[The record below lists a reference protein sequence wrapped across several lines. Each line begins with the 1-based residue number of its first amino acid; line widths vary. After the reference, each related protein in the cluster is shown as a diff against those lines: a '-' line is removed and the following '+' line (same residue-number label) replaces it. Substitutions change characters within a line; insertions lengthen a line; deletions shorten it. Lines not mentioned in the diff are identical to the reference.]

1 MKSNNDG
8 KESIKFQLLDA
19 IFLLEKFEKGES
31 TVQMEQEEI
40 QKLCFLAIRIYSEAV
55 ERIEETF
62 PPIPAT
68 EVLTATEVAVIV
80 NELMLGADLNMF
92 DLAMWASRA
101 R

>member
-1 MKSNNDG
+1 LKSNNDG
-8 KESIKFQLLDA
+8 KESIKFQLSDA
-19 IFLLEKFEKGES
+19 IFLLEKFEK

>member
-1 MKSNNDG
+1 MISNNDS
-8 KESIKFQLLDA
+8 KEDIELKLSDA
-19 IFLLEKFEKGES
+19 ISLLKKFEKGEIP
-31 TVQMEQEEI
+31 VLLNKEEI
-40 QKLCFLAIRIYSEAV
+40 QKICYLAIRLYSEAV
-55 ERIEETF
+55 ERTEETF
-62 PPIPAT
+62 SPIPAT